1 MDLLLL
7 LPLLVPLVRFFV
19 LRMLLISVVKFLQKL
34 KLSSKVS
41 IVIKGADKE
50 SSVVVWDRADYILE
64 VEKHLNDK
72 RLYKEVNFNENI
84 VTGLVEKCN
93 KFLIVCAAI
102 D

>member
-1 MDLLLL
+1 MKDE
-7 LPLLVPLVRFFV
+7 LVRFFV

-64 VEKHLNDK
+64 VEKHLNDE

-84 VTGLVEKCN
+84 LTGLVEKCN